1 MIIKFTEKRPNGVP
15 EKFLNLGFYKA
26 EAVGTLMNKSVV
38 RIGFHSYTTHLSFSL
53 KNSTL
58 LTFALLTAPSTLL
71 RQTLKLFTAGK
82 AGSLI
87 NQFVKSH

>member
-1 MIIKFTEKRPNGVP
+1 MIIKFTEKRPNGAP

-26 EAVGTLMNKSVV
+26 EAVGTLMNKSV
-38 RIGFHSYTTHLSFSL
+38 IPSGFFSYMTRLSFFL
-53 KNSTL
+53 NNSTL
-58 LTFALLTAPSTLL
+58 LTITLLTASSTLL

-87 NQFVKSH
+87 NQFIKSH